1 MTSSALHKIQPQSES
16 AVASEHSS
24 ALRSP
29 DFNTLFSQRAR
40 AIQSS
45 AIREILK
52 VTERPEVISFAG
64 GLPSSETFPIERMRA
79 SLDRVLSANGREA
92 LQYSTTEG
100 YAPLREWIAA
110 RISTAAAPVSPD
122 DVLIVS
128 GSQQGLDLLA
138 KVLIDPGDAVLVE
151 TPTYLGALQ
160 SFSMFSPRYVSVASD
175 EEGLLPEALD
185 ESMRGAKMLYCLP
198 NFQNPTGRLLPVAR
212 RHQLVERARALDLL
226 ILEDDPYGALSYDG
240 ETPPS
245 IRSLAPERTVY
256 MGSFSKVLA
265 PGLRLGYVIAPPALR
280 AKLVQAKQATDL
292 HTATLSQMAVYDVIK
307 DGFLDAHIPTIRTLY
322 RAQCTAMLAALTRFM
337 PAGVRWNTPRG
348 GMFLWAELPT
358 GLDASAILTKAVA
371 QNVAFV
377 PGAPFYAANP
387 VRETLR
393 LAFVTVPPPAIEE
406 GVARLAEVIRAS
418 L

>member
-1 MTSSALHKIQPQSES
+1 MNIRILDKMPAAPFCKQTP
-16 AVASEHSS
+16 
-24 ALRSP
+24 P
-29 DFNTLFSQRAR
+29 DFQALFSERAR

-64 GLPSSETFPIERMRA
+64 GLPSAATFPVDRMRA
-79 SLDRVLSANGREA
+79 AFERVLSVNGREA

-100 YAPLREWIAA
+100 YAPLREWVAA
-110 RISTAAAPVSPD
+110 HVGTPQAPVSPD
-122 DVLIVS
+122 EVLMVS

-138 KVLIDPGDAVLVE
+138 KVLVDPGDMVLVE

-160 SFSMFSPRYVSVASD
+160 AFSLFAPQYVPIASD
-175 EEGLLPEALD
+175 ADGLLPEALGD
-185 ESMRGAKMLYCLP
+185 ALRGAKFLYCLP
-198 NFQNPTGRLLPVAR
+198 NFQNPTGRLMSEER
-212 RHQLVERARALDLL
+212 RHRLAERARELDLL

-256 MGSFSKVLA
+256 MGSFSKVLS

-307 DGFLDAHIPTIRTLY
+307 DGFLVTHIPTIRRLY
-322 RAQCTAMLAALTRFM
+322 REQCAAMLSALAHYM
-337 PAGVRWNTPRG
+337 PEGVRWNAPRG
-348 GMFLWAELPT
+348 GMFLWAELP
-358 GLDASAILTKAVA
+358 GGMDASAVLEKAIEK
-371 QNVAFV
+371 NVAFV

-387 VRETLR
+387 VIESLR
-393 LAFVTVPPPAIEE
+393 LAFVTVPPPRIEE
-406 GVARLAEVIRAS
+406 GVECLAGVIRAS

>member
-1 MTSSALHKIQPQSES
+1 MTTIANKIEP
-16 AVASEHSS
+16 ASERSGQIS
-24 ALRSP
+24 SP
-29 DFNTLFSQRAR
+29 DIELLFSDRAR

-64 GLPSSETFPIERMRA
+64 GLPAPATFPVAEMNA
-79 SLDRVLSANGREA
+79 ALDRVLSSRGREA

-100 YAPLREWIAA
+100 FAPLREWIAA
-110 RISTAAAPVSPD
+110 RLSTPEAPVSPD
-122 DVLIVS
+122 DVLMVS

-138 KVLIDPGDAVLVE
+138 KALINPGDKVLVE

-160 SFSMFSPRYVSVASD
+160 AFSLFAPKFVSVASD
-175 EEGLLPEALD
+175 EDGLLPEALD
-185 ESMRGAKMLYCLP
+185 DSMRGAKFLYCLP
-198 NFQNPTGRLLPVAR
+198 NFQNPTGRLLAEPR
-212 RHQLVERARALDLL
+212 RHQLAARARALDLL

-265 PGLRLGYVIAPPALR
+265 PGLRLGYVVAPPALR
-280 AKLVQAKQATDL
+280 AKLVQVKQATDL

-307 DGFLDAHIPTIRTLY
+307 DGFLDSHIPTIRALY
-322 RAQCTAMLAALTRFM
+322 REQCAAMLAALEHHM
-337 PAGVRWNTPRG
+337 PEGVRWNKPRG
-348 GMFLWAELPT
+348 GMFLWAELPR
-358 GLDASAILTKAVA
+358 GMNASAVLARAVE

-377 PGAPFYAANP
+377 PGAPFFAANP
-387 VRETLR
+387 VLESLR
-393 LAFVTVPPPAIEE
+393 LAFVTVSPPRIEE
-406 GVARLAEVIRAS
+406 GVKRLAEVIRAS
-418 L
+418 R

>member
-1 MTSSALHKIQPQSES
+1 MSQAKT
-16 AVASEHSS
+16 
-24 ALRSP
+24 P
-29 DFNTLFSQRAR
+29 DFDTLFSQRAR

-79 SLDRVLSANGREA
+79 SIDRVLSANGREA

-100 YAPLREWIAA
+100 YAPLREWIAK
-110 RISTAAAPVSPD
+110 RVSTAQAPVSPD
-122 DVLIVS
+122 EVLMVS

-138 KVLIDPGDAVLVE
+138 KVLVDPGDSVLVE

-160 SFSMFSPRYVSVASD
+160 SFSMFSPKYVSIASD
-175 EEGLLPEALD
+175 EDGLLPDALS
-185 ESMRGAKMLYCLP
+185 ESMRGAKFLYCLP
-198 NFQNPTGRLLPVAR
+198 NFQNPTGRLLPEDR
-212 RHQLVERARALDLL
+212 RISLVERARALDLL

-240 ETPPS
+240 ATPPS

-265 PGLRLGYVIAPPALR
+265 PGLRLGYMIAPPALR

-292 HTATLSQMAVYDVIK
+292 HTATLSQMAVYDVVK
-307 DGFLDAHIPTIRTLY
+307 DGFLDTHIPTIRKLY
-322 RAQCTAMLAALTRFM
+322 REQCQSMLGALTHFM
-337 PAGVRWNTPRG
+337 PEGVRWNTPRG
-348 GMFLWAELPT
+348 GMFLWAELPK
-358 GLDASAILTKAVA
+358 GMDSSSILAQAIQ

-387 VRETLR
+387 VVETLR
-393 LAFVTVPPPAIEE
+393 LAFVTVPPPRIEE
-406 GVARLAEVIRAS
+406 GVERLAKVIRGS

>member
-1 MTSSALHKIQPQSES
+1 MNDSAQQNLN
-16 AVASEHSS
+16 AASGQ
-24 ALRSP
+24 APAP
-29 DFNTLFSQRAR
+29 DFSRLLSQRAQ

-64 GLPSSETFPIERMRA
+64 GLPSPLTFPTEEMRA
-79 SLDRVLSANGREA
+79 ALDRVLAANGREA

-100 YAPLREWIAA
+100 YAPLRAWIAA
-110 RISTAAAPVSPD
+110 RVGTPQAPVSPD

-138 KVLIDPGDAVLVE
+138 KALIDPGDRVLVE

-160 SFSMFSPRYVSVASD
+160 SFALFSPRFVSVASD
-175 EEGLLPEALD
+175 DDGLLPDALVD
-185 ESMRGAKMLYCLP
+185 SMRGAKFLYCLP
-198 NFQNPTGRLLPVAR
+198 NFQNPTGRLLPEVRRRRLAEKAR
-212 RHQLVERARALDLL
+212 ELDLL

-245 IRSLAPERTVY
+245 IRSLAPEHTVY

-265 PGLRLGYVIAPPALR
+265 PGLRLGYVIAPQALR

-292 HTATLSQMAVYDVIK
+292 HTATLSQMAVYEVIK
-307 DGFLDAHIPTIRTLY
+307 DGFLDSHIPTIRALY
-322 RAQCTAMLAALTRFM
+322 KAQCEAMLAALARHM
-337 PAGVRWNTPRG
+337 PDGVRWNTPRG
-348 GMFLWAELPT
+348 GMFLWAELPR
-358 GLDASAILTKAVA
+358 GMNASTILARAVEL
-371 QNVAFV
+371 NVAFV
-377 PGAPFYAANP
+377 PGAPFYAADP
-387 VRETLR
+387 VIEALR
-393 LAFVTVPPPAIEE
+393 LAFVTVPPARIEE
-406 GVARLAEVIRAS
+406 GVERLAGVIRAA

>member
-1 MTSSALHKIQPQSES
+1 MLMTQAISAPNFD
-16 AVASEHSS
+16 
-24 ALRSP
+24 R
-29 DFNTLFSQRAR
+29 LFSGRAR
-40 AIQSS
+40 ALQSS

-52 VTERPEVISFAG
+52 ITERPEGISFAG
-64 GLPSSETFPIERMRA
+64 GLPAPATFPVDEMRIA
-79 SLDRVLSANGREA
+79 LEKVLVNNGREA

-110 RISTAAAPVSPD
+110 RIGTPAAPVSAD

-138 KVLIDPGDAVLVE
+138 KVLVDPNDRVLVE

-160 SFSMFSPRYVSVASD
+160 SFAMFSPQFVSVASD
-175 EEGLLPEALD
+175 EDGLLPDALT
-185 ESMRGAKMLYCLP
+185 ESMRGAKFLYCLP
-198 NFQNPTGRLLPVAR
+198 NFQNPTGRLLPEDR
-212 RHQLVERARALDLL
+212 RHRLAERARDLDLL

-265 PGLRLGYVIAPPALR
+265 PGLRLGYVIAPAALR

-292 HTATLSQMAVYDVIK
+292 HTATLSQQAVYEVIR
-307 DGFLDAHIPTIRTLY
+307 DGFLDTHIPTIRTLY
-322 RAQCTAMLAALTRFM
+322 SAQCDAMIAALTHHM
-337 PAGVRWNTPRG
+337 PEGVRWNRPCG
-348 GMFLWAELPT
+348 GMFLWAELPA
-358 GLDASAILTKAVA
+358 GMDATAVLAKAVE

-387 VRETLR
+387 EIEALR
-393 LAFVTVPPPAIEE
+393 LAFVTVPPARIEE
-406 GVARLAEVIRAS
+406 GVERLAAVIRAMR
-418 L
+418 

>member
-1 MTSSALHKIQPQSES
+1 MTKNAAQKVTADPTRQVN
-16 AVASEHSS
+16 A
-24 ALRSP
+24 P
-29 DFNTLFSQRAR
+29 DFNRLFSERAR

-64 GLPSSETFPIERMRA
+64 GLPSSATFPVDEMRRA
-79 SLDRVLSANGREA
+79 FERVLSTVGREA

-100 YAPLREWIAA
+100 YAPLREWIA
-110 RISTAAAPVSPD
+110 RHVGTPEAPVSPEE
-122 DVLIVS
+122 VLIVS

-138 KVLIDPGDAVLVE
+138 KALIDPGDTVLVE

-160 SFSMFSPRYVSVASD
+160 AFSLFSPKYVSIASD
-175 EEGLLPEALD
+175 EDGLLPEAMS
-185 ESMRGAKMLYCLP
+185 ESMRGAKFLYCLP
-198 NFQNPTGRLLPVAR
+198 NFQNPTGRLLSEER
-212 RHQLVERARALDLL
+212 RYRLAERARELDLL

-240 ETPPS
+240 ESPRS

-265 PGLRLGYVIAPPALR
+265 PGLRIGYVIAPPALR

-292 HTATLSQMAVYDVIK
+292 HTATLSQMAVFDVVK
-307 DGFLDAHIPTIRTLY
+307 DGFLDTHIPTIRKLY
-322 RAQCTAMLAALTRFM
+322 REQCAAMLAALAHHM
-337 PAGVRWNTPRG
+337 PEGVTWNKPRG
-348 GMFLWAELPT
+348 GMFLWAELPR
-358 GLDASAILTKAVA
+358 GVDASVVLARAVE

-387 VRETLR
+387 VLESLR
-393 LAFVTVPPPAIEE
+393 LAFVTVPPPRIEE
-406 GVARLAEVIRAS
+406 GVERLAGAIRACR
-418 L
+418 

>member
-1 MTSSALHKIQPQSES
+1 MTPSALKIVTKEP
-16 AVASEHSS
+16 SS
-24 ALRSP
+24 LTDSP
-29 DFNTLFSQRAR
+29 DFDRLFSERAR

-64 GLPSSETFPIERMRA
+64 GLPSSATFPVEQMQA
-79 SLDRVLSANGREA
+79 SFDRVLAQKGREA

-100 YAPLREWIAA
+100 YAPLREWVAK
-110 RISTAAAPVSPD
+110 RVGTPEAPVSAD

-138 KVLIDPGDAVLVE
+138 KALIDPGDTVLVE

-175 EEGLLPEALD
+175 ENGLIPEAMT
-185 ESMRGAKMLYCLP
+185 ESMRGAKFLYCLP
-198 NFQNPTGRLLPVAR
+198 NFQNPTGRLLSAER
-212 RHQLVERARALDLL
+212 RYQLAERARDLNLL

-240 ETPPS
+240 ETPVS

-265 PGLRLGYVIAPPALR
+265 PGLRLGYVIAPAALR

-292 HTATLSQMAVYDVIK
+292 HTATLSQMVVYDVVK
-307 DGFLDAHIPTIRTLY
+307 DGFLDTHIPTIRTLY
-322 RAQCTAMLAALTRFM
+322 REQCAAMLAALTRYM
-337 PAGVRWNTPRG
+337 PEGVRWNAPRG
-348 GMFLWAELPT
+348 GMFLWAELPK
-358 GLDASAILTKAVA
+358 GVDATAVLAEAIK

-387 VRETLR
+387 VIEALR
-393 LAFVTVPPPAIEE
+393 LAFVTVPPPRIEE
-406 GVARLAEVIRAS
+406 GVKCLAEVIRTR

>member
-1 MTSSALHKIQPQSES
+1 MTSNAISKVS
-16 AVASEHSS
+16 VDFSS
-24 ALRSP
+24 QMMSP
-29 DFNTLFSQRAR
+29 DFDTLFSQRAR

-64 GLPSSETFPIERMRA
+64 GLPSSETFPIDRMRA

-100 YAPLREWIAA
+100 YAPLREWVAK
-110 RISTAAAPVSPD
+110 RVSTPDAPVSPD
-122 DVLIVS
+122 EVLMVS

-138 KVLIDPGDAVLVE
+138 KVLIDPDDSVLVE

-160 SFSMFSPRYVSVASD
+160 SFSMFSPKYVSIASD
-175 EEGLLPEALD
+175 ENGLLPEALT
-185 ESMRGAKMLYCLP
+185 ESMRGAKFLYCLP
-198 NFQNPTGRLLPVAR
+198 NFQNPTGRLLPAER
-212 RHQLVERARALDLL
+212 RYRLVERARELDLL

-256 MGSFSKVLA
+256 MGSFSKILA
-265 PGLRLGYVIAPPALR
+265 PGLRLGFMVAPPALR

-292 HTATLSQMAVYDVIK
+292 HTATLSQMAVYDVVK
-307 DGFLDAHIPTIRTLY
+307 DGFLDTHIPTIRRLY
-322 RAQCTAMLAALTRFM
+322 RDQCTAMLAALAHYM
-337 PAGVRWNTPRG
+337 PEGVHWNSPRG
-348 GMFLWAELPT
+348 GMFLWAELPK
-358 GLDASAILTKAVA
+358 GMDASTVLAKAVE

-377 PGAPFYAANP
+377 PGAPFFAANS
-387 VRETLR
+387 VVETLR
-393 LAFVTVPPPAIEE
+393 LAFVTVPPPRIEV
-406 GVARLAEVIRAS
+406 GVERLAKVIRAS

>member
-1 MTSSALHKIQPQSES
+1 MTMTNNAARKMTSDYSGAIN
-16 AVASEHSS
+16 A
-24 ALRSP
+24 P
-29 DFNTLFSQRAR
+29 DFNALFSARAR

-64 GLPSSETFPIERMRA
+64 GLPAPATFPVEEMRR
-79 SLDRVLSANGREA
+79 SLDRVLSSRGREA

-100 YAPLREWIAA
+100 FAPLREWIAQ
-110 RISTAAAPVSPD
+110 RIGTPQAPVSAEE
-122 DVLIVS
+122 VLIVS

-138 KVLIDPGDAVLVE
+138 KVLVDPGDTVLVE

-160 SFSMFSPRYVSVASD
+160 SFSLFDPNYVSVDSD
-175 EEGLLPEALD
+175 EDGLIPEALT
-185 ESMRGAKMLYCLP
+185 ESMRGAKFLYCLP
-198 NFQNPTGRLLPVAR
+198 NFQNPTGRLLAEDRRYRLAQKAR
-212 RHQLVERARALDLL
+212 DLDLL
-226 ILEDDPYGALSYDG
+226 ILEDDPYGALSYEG

-265 PGLRLGYVIAPPALR
+265 PGLRLGYVIAPPDLR

-307 DGFLDAHIPTIRTLY
+307 DGFLDTHIPTIRTLY
-322 RAQCTAMLAALTRFM
+322 REQCAAMLAALAHHM
-337 PAGVRWNTPRG
+337 PEGVRWNTPRG
-348 GMFLWAELPT
+348 GMFLWAELPK
-358 GLDASAILTKAVA
+358 GMDASAVLAKAVE

-377 PGAPFYAANP
+377 PGAPFYAASP
-387 VRETLR
+387 VIEALR
-393 LAFVTVPPPAIEE
+393 LAFVTVPPPRIEE
-406 GVARLAEVIRAS
+406 GVERLAKVIRAS
-418 L
+418 R

>member
-1 MTSSALHKIQPQSES
+1 MTMTKNAAQKVTADPTRQVN
-16 AVASEHSS
+16 A
-24 ALRSP
+24 P
-29 DFNTLFSQRAR
+29 DFNRLFSERAR

-64 GLPSSETFPIERMRA
+64 GLPSSATFPVDEMRRA
-79 SLDRVLSANGREA
+79 FERVLSTVGREA

-100 YAPLREWIAA
+100 YAPLREWIA
-110 RISTAAAPVSPD
+110 RHVGTPEAPVSPEE
-122 DVLIVS
+122 VLIVS

-138 KVLIDPGDAVLVE
+138 KALIDPGDTVLVE

-160 SFSMFSPRYVSVASD
+160 AFSLFSPKYVSIASD
-175 EEGLLPEALD
+175 EDGLLPEAMS
-185 ESMRGAKMLYCLP
+185 ESMRGAKFLYCLP
-198 NFQNPTGRLLPVAR
+198 NFQNPTGRLLSEER
-212 RHQLVERARALDLL
+212 RYRLAERARELDLL

-240 ETPPS
+240 ESPRS

-265 PGLRLGYVIAPPALR
+265 PGLRIGYVIAPPALR

-292 HTATLSQMAVYDVIK
+292 HTATLSQMAVFDVVK
-307 DGFLDAHIPTIRTLY
+307 DGFLDTHIPTIRKLY
-322 RAQCTAMLAALTRFM
+322 REQCAAMLAALAHHM
-337 PAGVRWNTPRG
+337 PEGVTWNKPRG
-348 GMFLWAELPT
+348 GMFLWAELPR
-358 GLDASAILTKAVA
+358 GVDASVVLARAVE

-387 VRETLR
+387 VLESLR
-393 LAFVTVPPPAIEE
+393 LAFVTVPPPRIEE
-406 GVARLAEVIRAS
+406 GVERLAGAIRACR
-418 L
+418 

>member
-1 MTSSALHKIQPQSES
+1 MTKGMNAPAK
-16 AVASEHSS
+16 
-24 ALRSP
+24 SP
-29 DFNTLFSQRAR
+29 DFDRLFSSRAR
-40 AIQSS
+40 ALQSS

-52 VTERPEVISFAG
+52 ITERPEVISFAG
-64 GLPSSETFPIERMRA
+64 GLPAPATFPVDEMRVA
-79 SLDRVLSANGREA
+79 LEKVLVNNGREA

-100 YAPLREWIAA
+100 YAPLRKWIAA
-110 RISTAAAPVSPD
+110 RVGTAQAPVAAD

-138 KVLIDPGDAVLVE
+138 KALLDPGDRVLVE

-160 SFSMFSPRYVSVASD
+160 SFSMFSPQFVSVDSD
-175 EEGLLPEALD
+175 EDGLLPDALS
-185 ESMRGAKMLYCLP
+185 ESMRGAKFLYCLP
-198 NFQNPTGRLLPVAR
+198 NFQNPTGRLLPDER
-212 RHQLVERARALDLL
+212 RRALAARARELDLL

-265 PGLRLGYVIAPPALR
+265 PGLRLGYVIAPAALR

-292 HTATLSQMAVYDVIK
+292 HTATLSQFAVYEVIK
-307 DGFLDAHIPTIRTLY
+307 DGFLDTHIPTIRKLY
-322 RAQCTAMLAALTRFM
+322 REQCEAMLAALAHHM
-337 PAGVRWNTPRG
+337 PDGVRWNRPRG
-348 GMFLWAELPT
+348 GMFLWAELPQ
-358 GLDASAILTKAVA
+358 GMDATAVLA
-371 QNVAFV
+371 EAVERNVAFV

-387 VRETLR
+387 EIEALR
-393 LAFVTVPPPAIEE
+393 LAFVTVPPPRIEE
-406 GVARLAEVIRAS
+406 GVERLAEVIRRR

>member
-1 MTSSALHKIQPQSES
+1 MTMNDSALPTQSGAAADS
-16 AVASEHSS
+16 IH
-24 ALRSP
+24 LP
-29 DFNTLFSQRAR
+29 DFDRLFSQRAR

-64 GLPSSETFPIERMRA
+64 GLPSPLTFPIEAMTTA
-79 SLDRVLSANGREA
+79 LTRVLSSNGREA

-110 RISTAAAPVSPD
+110 RIGTPDAPVSAD

-138 KVLIDPGDAVLVE
+138 KALIDPGDRVLVE

-160 SFSMFSPRYVSVASD
+160 SFSLFAPSYVSVASD
-175 EEGLLPEALD
+175 ADGLLPDALD
-185 ESMRGAKMLYCLP
+185 ENMRGAKFLYCLP
-198 NFQNPTGRLLPVAR
+198 NFQNPTGRLLPAERRRRLAEKAR
-212 RHQLVERARALDLL
+212 ELDLL

-265 PGLRLGYVIAPPALR
+265 PGLRLGYVIAPQALR
-280 AKLVQAKQATDL
+280 GKLVQAKQATDL
-292 HTATLSQMAVYDVIK
+292 HTATLSQMAVHEVVK
-307 DGFLDAHIPTIRTLY
+307 DGFLDRHIPTIRALY
-322 RAQCTAMLAALTRFM
+322 KAQCAAMLDALARHM
-337 PAGVRWNTPRG
+337 PDGVRWNAPRG
-348 GMFLWAELPT
+348 GMFLWVELPR
-358 GLDASAILTKAVA
+358 GIDASAILARA
-371 QNVAFV
+371 IELNVAFV
-377 PGAPFYAANP
+377 PGAPFYAAQP
-387 VRETLR
+387 AIESFR
-393 LAFVTVPPPAIEE
+393 LAFVTVPPARIEE
-406 GVARLAEVIRAS
+406 GVERLAGVIRAS

>member
-1 MTSSALHKIQPQSES
+1 MTPNALKRATEDDLN
-16 AVASEHSS
+16 
-24 ALRSP
+24 ALQTTASP
-29 DFNTLFSQRAR
+29 DFNQLFSERAR

-64 GLPSSETFPIERMRA
+64 GLPSSATFPVVEMLA
-79 SLDRVLSANGREA
+79 AFDRVLTAKGREA

-110 RISTAAAPVSPD
+110 RVSTPEAPVSPD
-122 DVLIVS
+122 EVLMVS

-138 KVLIDPGDAVLVE
+138 KALINPGDKVLVE

-160 SFSMFSPRYVSVASD
+160 AFSMFSPDYVSIASD
-175 EEGLLPEALD
+175 EDGLLPEALND
-185 ESMRGAKMLYCLP
+185 SMRGAKFLYCLP
-198 NFQNPTGRLLPVAR
+198 NFQNPTGRLLSEER
-212 RHQLVERARALDLL
+212 RYRLAERARELDLM

-265 PGLRLGYVIAPPALR
+265 PGLRLGYVIAPAALR
-280 AKLVQAKQATDL
+280 AKLVQVKQATDL
-292 HTATLSQMAVYDVIK
+292 HTSTLAQMVVYDVVK
-307 DGFLDAHIPTIRTLY
+307 DGFLDTHIPTIRKLY
-322 RAQCTAMLAALTRFM
+322 REQCAAMLGALSHHM
-337 PAGVRWNTPRG
+337 PSGVTWNKPRG
-348 GMFLWAELPT
+348 GMFLWAELPR
-358 GLDASAILTKAVA
+358 GMDASAVLARAIE

-377 PGAPFYAANP
+377 PGAPFFAADP
-387 VRETLR
+387 VNESLR
-393 LAFVTVPPPAIEE
+393 LAFVTVPPPRIEE
-406 GVARLAEVIRAS
+406 GVARLAEVIRA
-418 L
+418 LA

>member
-1 MTSSALHKIQPQSES
+1 MTTIATNPMTLEPACSANPL
-16 AVASEHSS
+16 
-24 ALRSP
+24 
-29 DFNTLFSQRAR
+29 DFNRFFSERAR

-64 GLPSSETFPIERMRA
+64 GLPAPATFPVEEMRSA
-79 SLDRVLSANGREA
+79 LDRVLSTRGREA

-100 YAPLREWIAA
+100 FAPLRDWIA
-110 RISTAAAPVSPD
+110 RRLSTSDAPVSAD
-122 DVLIVS
+122 EVLIVS

-138 KVLIDPGDAVLVE
+138 KVLLDPGDVVLVE

-160 SFSMFSPRYVSVASD
+160 AFSLFDPHYVSIASD
-175 EEGLLPEALD
+175 ENGLIPDALND
-185 ESMRGAKMLYCLP
+185 SMRGAKFLYCLP
-198 NFQNPTGRLLPVAR
+198 NFQNPTGRLLAEER
-212 RHQLVERARALDLL
+212 RHDLVKRARELDLL

-292 HTATLSQMAVYDVIK
+292 HTATLSQMAVHEVIK
-307 DGFLDAHIPTIRTLY
+307 DGFLDTHIPTIRTLY
-322 RAQCTAMLAALTRFM
+322 REQCAAMLAALSRHM
-337 PAGVRWNTPRG
+337 PEGVRWNKPRG
-348 GMFLWAELPT
+348 GMFLWAELPQ
-358 GLDASAILTKAVA
+358 GMDASAVLACAVE

-377 PGAPFYAANP
+377 PGMPFYAANP
-387 VRETLR
+387 VIESLR
-393 LAFVTVPPPAIEE
+393 LAFVTVPPPRIEE
-406 GVARLAEVIRAS
+406 GVERLASVIRAK